1 MMDILKTD
9 KLTKIYGR
17 EENKVEALKDVSIS
31 VEKGKFISVIGPSG
45 SGKSTLLH
53 CMAGLDTPTS
63 GKVLLNGENIFDL
76 SDNRLSVLRRRN
88 FGFVFQSFNLI
99 PVIDIYDNITL
110 PVSLDNKSIDK
121 DYISEIIDILGL
133 KDKIKR
139 FPNELSGGQ
148 QQRVAIARAL
158 SNKPDVIFA
167 DEPTG
172 NLDSKTA
179 EEVIKFFRICVEK
192 LGETIVMVTHNEEVA
207 FTTDICITMRDGE
220 ILSKRDNG
228 ERKK

>member
-1 MMDILKTD
+1 
-9 KLTKIYGR
+9 
-17 EENKVEALKDVSIS
+17 
-31 VEKGKFISVIGPSG
+31 
-45 SGKSTLLH
+45 
-53 CMAGLDTPTS
+53 MAGLDTPTS

-179 EEVIKFFRICVEK
+179 EEVIKFLES
-192 LGETIVMVTHNEEVA
+192 A
-207 FTTDICITMRDGE
+207 
-220 ILSKRDNG
+220 
-228 ERKK
+228 

>member
-1 MMDILKTD
+1 
-9 KLTKIYGR
+9 
-17 EENKVEALKDVSIS
+17 
-31 VEKGKFISVIGPSG
+31 
-45 SGKSTLLH
+45 
-53 CMAGLDTPTS
+53 MAGLDTPTS

-148 QQRVAIARAL
+148 QQRVAIARA
-158 SNKPDVIFA
+158 
-167 DEPTG
+167 
-172 NLDSKTA
+172 
-179 EEVIKFFRICVEK
+179 
-192 LGETIVMVTHNEEVA
+192 IV
-207 FTTDICITMRDGE
+207 
-220 ILSKRDNG
+220 K
-228 ERKK
+228 